1 MKRQRSKGF
10 TLVEVVVAITVLSLI
25 VLATV
30 TAMQTL
36 GVSRQRVQQHADTVA
51 EMRAVTQFIR
61 RTLEQAKPVYVYES
75 GRPLGQY
82 FYGSNSQLLF
92 AAPLPIPGRNGGITS
107 LRLHVDDSRQLLVQL
122 LDQPTTD
129 LQAVDE
135 GEAYLLASDITAF
148 EVSYRENRAAPWQ
161 ESWGIGGQIPSP
173 PGHVRIRIR
182 QGERF
187 WPTII
192 VAVAQL

>member
-1 MKRQRSKGF
+1 MKRSRSKGF

-36 GVSRQRVQQHADTVA
+36 GVSRHRVQAHAQGVA
-51 EMRAVTQFIR
+51 EMRAVTRFIR

-75 GRPLGQY
+75 GRSFGQY
-82 FYGSNSQLLF
+82 FYGSNSQLLL
-92 AAPLPIPGRNGGITS
+92 AAPLPIPGHSGGITS
-107 LRLHVDDSRQLLVQL
+107 LRLYVDDNSQLVVQL
-122 LDQPTTD
+122 NDQPITS
-129 LQAVDE
+129 LQSIGD
-135 GEAYLLASDITAF
+135 GRAYVLASDITGF
-148 EVSYRENRAAPWQ
+148 SVSYRENRAAPWV
-161 ESWGIGGQIPSP
+161 EFWGLGGDTHAP
-173 PGHVRIRIR
+173 PDHVRIKIR

-192 VAVAQL
+192 VAVAKL

>member
-1 MKRQRSKGF
+1 MRRSKSKGF

-36 GVSRQRVQQHADTVA
+36 SVSRQRVQEHAQGVA
-51 EMRAVTQFIR
+51 EMRAVTRFIR
-61 RTLEQAKPVYVYES
+61 RTLEQAKPVYVYET

-82 FYGSNSQLLF
+82 FYGNNSQLLF
-92 AAPLPIPGRNGGITS
+92 AAPLPIPGHSGGITS
-107 LRLHVDDSRQLLVQL
+107 LRLHVDDNGQLVVQL
-122 LDQPTTD
+122 QERPITD
-129 LQAVDE
+129 VRSASE
-135 GEAYLLASDITAF
+135 GKAYVLASNITAF
-148 EVSYRENRAAPWQ
+148 EISYRENRAAPWL
-161 ESWGIGGQIPSP
+161 EFWGLGGQTHSP
-173 PGHVRIRIR
+173 PDHVRIKIR

-192 VAVAQL
+192 VAVAKL